1 MDNTLINIQS
11 EGRKNFERAMQIAAS
26 RWNTT
31 VGFRIYENKMVLYW
45 TKSDKTILLPYE
57 MNIEKIT
64 EFAWG
69 WLEATK
75 PTAKEPDHDGDNDKG
90 FHLFTESW
98 GQVFGEYQAYVAI
111 EPIWAM
117 YGK

>member
-1 MDNTLINIQS
+1 
-11 EGRKNFERAMQIAAS
+11 
-26 RWNTT
+26 
-31 VGFRIYENKMVLYW
+31 
-45 TKSDKTILLPYE
+45 
-57 MNIEKIT
+57 MNVEKVT

-69 WLEATK
+69 CLESNK

-90 FHLFTESW
+90 FRLFTESW
-98 GQVFGEYQAYVAI
+98 GQVFGEYQAFVAI